1 MNFCFWCSCQG
12 KSFQQ
17 FKFLHKKRKTA
28 LCTQKNVK
36 LFVGLFQQSE
46 KHSSLLLVF
55 VENDGDE
62 KLKASG
68 VITLLQFEIWLIR
81 EIPTVFRHAG
91 MRRQE

>member
-1 MNFCFWCSCQG
+1 MY
-12 KSFQQ
+12 
-17 FKFLHKKRKTA
+17 T
-28 LCTQKNVK
+28 KNVK
-36 LFVGLFQQSE
+36 LFVGLFEQSE

-55 VENDGDE
+55 VEIDRDD